1 MKIKLEN
8 AYIYSV
14 KVINSPKW
22 GWVGKQ
28 ANKKPVDIS
37 VCIPSN
43 INIAGGDRETK
54 VIWN

>member
-37 VCIPSN
+37 ICIPSN
-43 INIAGGDRETK
+43 INIAGGDRETN